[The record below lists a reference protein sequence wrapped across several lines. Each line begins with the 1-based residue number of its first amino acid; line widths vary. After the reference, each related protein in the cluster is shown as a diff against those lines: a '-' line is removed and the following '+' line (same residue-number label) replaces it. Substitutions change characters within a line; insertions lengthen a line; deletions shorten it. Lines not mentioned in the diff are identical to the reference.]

1 MSTALGPSITP
12 APLSHLNKRHFFECG
27 DLTLSWE
34 QEWYT
39 APFFLSSRS
48 SYDRAAS
55 RGIAQPP
62 LDIYQTVSACQRELG
77 ITVESTITTTTNGDG
92 VAIWTTETRVS
103 TTRSELVTAT
113 PTSSTSRLSS
123 SATTS
128 KSIDS
133 STSIQ
138 STSTSPSTSSS
149 ISISS
154 TSMSTSASSSMTTTD
169 PSAFPSPLALASIN
183 TCAGDWDWQAWG
195 VVANLGFGVLVG
207 LLLWATWAFLR
218 GRMPAFYSPRT
229 WAVPQEY
236 VNLVDF

>member
-77 ITVESTITTTTNGDG
+77 ITVESTTTNGDG

-183 TCAGDWDWQAWG
+183 TCAGDWDWQHG
-195 VVANLGFGVLVG
+195 HFYVVACLRFILLGHG
-207 LLLWATWAFLR
+207 LYLKSTSISLISDLR
-218 GRMPAFYSPRT
+218 PC
-229 WAVPQEY
+229 
-236 VNLVDF
+236 